1 MIGMQLALLIG
12 NVQRRIHHTGG
23 NKMISKIRRSM
34 AGNEGFTLIELMIVV
49 AIIGILAA
57 VAVPNFISYRDRA
70 RVAAAKASM
79 ESVRGALAA
88 FASTEASNLY
98 PNKVGTD
105 PVLALSDYASMQ
117 AGLSAYGTNLPA
129 SAGATGIKSAAYTSA
144 DGETYSIVVETTAPA
159 TVPGY
164 KFTVTPGGFTND

>member
-1 MIGMQLALLIG
+1 
-12 NVQRRIHHTGG
+12 
-23 NKMISKIRRSM
+23 MISKLRRNM

-70 RVAAAKASM
+70 RVAAAKATM

-88 FASTEASNLY
+88 FASTEAGNLY
-98 PNKVGTD
+98 PNTVGTT
-105 PVLALSDYASMQ
+105 PALALTDYASMQ
-117 AGLSAYGTNLPA
+117 AGLGTYGTNLPGT
-129 SAGATGIKSAAYTSA
+129 STATGISSAAYVSA
-144 DGETYSIVVETTAPA
+144 AGDTYTITVTTTAPA

-164 KFTVTPGGFTND
+164 KFTVTPGGFTNIP

>member
-1 MIGMQLALLIG
+1 
-12 NVQRRIHHTGG
+12 
-23 NKMISKIRRSM
+23 MISKIRRSM

-98 PNKVGTD
+98 PSAGTT
-105 PVLALSDYASMQ
+105 PVLALTDYASMQ
-117 AGLSAYGTNLPA
+117 TGLSAYGTNLPG
-129 SAGATGIKSAAYTSA
+129 SAGATGIKTAAYTSA
-144 DGETYSIVVETTAPA
+144 TGETYSIEVETTAPSS
-159 TVPGY
+159 VPGY
-164 KFTVTPGGFTND
+164 KFTVTPGGFTNVP

>member
-1 MIGMQLALLIG
+1 MG
-12 NVQRRIHHTGG
+12 NVQHRIHYTGG
-23 NKMISKIRRSM
+23 SKMISKMRRRM

-88 FASTEASNLY
+88 FASTEAANLY
-98 PNKVGTD
+98 PVAGTV
-105 PVLALSDYASMQ
+105 PLLVLTDYASMQ
-117 AGLSAYGTNLPA
+117 AGLSTYGTSLPA
-129 SAGATGIKSAAYTSA
+129 TPGATGIKTAVYTSA
-144 DGETYSIVVETTAPA
+144 TGEDYSIAVETTAPA
-159 TVPGY
+159 AVPGY
-164 KFTVTPGGFTND
+164 KFTVSPSGFVNNP